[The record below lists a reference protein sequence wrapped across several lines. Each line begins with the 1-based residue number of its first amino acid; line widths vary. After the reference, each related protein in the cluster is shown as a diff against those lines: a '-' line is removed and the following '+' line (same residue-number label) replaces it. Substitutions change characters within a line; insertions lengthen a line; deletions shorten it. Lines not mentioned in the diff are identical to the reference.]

1 MAILAGGVGAAR
13 DRNRI
18 ESITRLTWLRNLSG
32 IGLLRVRGGIAAVA
46 SYSFVTTW
54 RLHAPIEEVW
64 EALNCP
70 DRYHEWWP
78 SIVAYQKLNPEVT
91 GVGAKAERSVR
102 GRLPYTL
109 RYQTTTTRVD
119 PPRELAYEASGDLVG
134 QGRFVLSEQGEW
146 TEVVFYWDVQTS
158 GFWMNL
164 LAPVL
169 RWLFAWNHN
178 QVMAQGERG
187 LTNWLAR
194 HGGAVTSRRISMSME
209 SPSPQNRVATPALYP
224 LLDAL
229 LQRRSRRF
237 GKGMCLNGGPLA
249 YRSTQPPKPLTLEEE
264 ALLAFAACGVTGYA
278 LAELPYQTGDRPEA
292 GSGNIMTHFIGR
304 TVPSGDAMHDC
315 AVFVINDQGTWLLR
329 RPQDFPRPEIPD
341 LVQAARRHRF
351 VELYEKSRVRVADHR
366 VDLPREWP
374 FVAPFNKYSA
384 NVPGTTYFFPVVELT
399 ALYVNVMLSFFDD
412 EFTMFAVDD
421 HNGYQPAGIARFA
434 RSAGGHLQDDP
445 KSGRV
450 ATMSGME
457 TWICE
462 FCAIEMGGILQ
473 NLGLMTTALGLGGF
487 PHFAAHP
494 VWLQALGFRTE
505 EVAMSKL
512 MGLPTGSAE
521 LSVPV
526 AVGLERDG
534 EALLKPFC
542 PPYYKD
548 MEEAVLAFVDYKYA
562 PGRGTFRDGG
572 AASAWK
578 DGATVQAN
586 IPKYPD
592 HTIAATIAYC
602 DYIYQ
607 RYGRLPGTTGPFRT
621 LLAYQAHHLDTDFYD
636 KFYRP
641 EALSE
646 TQRQHG
652 DV

>member
-1 MAILAGGVGAAR
+1 
-13 DRNRI
+13 
-18 ESITRLTWLRNLSG
+18 
-32 IGLLRVRGGIAAVA
+32 
-46 SYSFVTTW
+46 
-54 RLHAPIEEVW
+54 
-64 EALNCP
+64 
-70 DRYHEWWP
+70 
-78 SIVAYQKLNPEVT
+78 
-91 GVGAKAERSVR
+91 
-102 GRLPYTL
+102 
-109 RYQTTTTRVD
+109 
-119 PPRELAYEASGDLVG
+119 
-134 QGRFVLSEQGEW
+134 
-146 TEVVFYWDVQTS
+146 
-158 GFWMNL
+158 
-164 LAPVL
+164 
-169 RWLFAWNHN
+169 
-178 QVMAQGERG
+178 
-187 LTNWLAR
+187 
-194 HGGAVTSRRISMSME
+194 
-209 SPSPQNRVATPALYP
+209 
-224 LLDAL
+224 
-229 LQRRSRRF
+229 
-237 GKGMCLNGGPLA
+237 
-249 YRSTQPPKPLTLEEE
+249 
-264 ALLAFAACGVTGYA
+264 
-278 LAELPYQTGDRPEA
+278 
-292 GSGNIMTHFIGR
+292 MTHFIGR

-384 NVPGTTYFFPVVELT
+384 NVPGTTYFLPVVEVT

-450 ATMSGME
+450 ATVSGME